1 MSPNFYMH
9 QYRIWLQ
16 NYIQLSS
23 TVCVHES
30 VCVHLIFKRYLLP
43 LYLHVQNNN
52 NNTEF
57 TGACRELNLMRRVE
71 RVTCLFCTHCFNG
84 THFSPELPWAS
95 LNCSQN
101 TSFLFRPLTV
111 INRKRHLSKGLEMA
125 NLDTGPCGSRDR
137 SASTLLHYVV

>member
-84 THFSPELPWAS
+84 THFPPELP
-95 LNCSQN
+95 
-101 TSFLFRPLTV
+101 
-111 INRKRHLSKGLEMA
+111 
-125 NLDTGPCGSRDR
+125 
-137 SASTLLHYVV
+137 